1 MTTKLRIGDRVYMAG
16 KGFGDGTVRETGWD
30 GDGGEQIMVIVEWDC
45 LPGYVTAPFVR
56 DLRRSEE
63 VSMSQANEDAI

>member
-16 KGFGDGTVRETGWD
+16 KGFGDGTIRETGWD
-30 GDGGEQIMVIVEWDC
+30 GEGGEQIMAIVEWDC
-45 LPGYVTAPFVR
+45 SPGYASASFVR
-56 DLRRSEE
+56 NLRRSEE